1 MHLATEL
8 QVEGPFEID
17 YEPNGSAKRVRSSD
31 GVDFWTSEG
40 VSHLRNKQ
48 GCYVFAIRA
57 GKGFTPWYVG
67 KASKGFERETFTSH
81 KRDHYNA
88 ALFRG
93 RRGTPVLFFVTP
105 PDNKLKVPQKELTH
119 MEKELIQYALAKNPQ
134 LCNVQHTRRQPQWS
148 IRGVIRSGQGK
159 PTEAAKRFKKMMSI

>member
-1 MHLATEL
+1 LATEL

-17 YEPNGSAKRVRSSD
+17 YELNGSAKRVSRSD
-31 GVDFWTSEG
+31 GVAFWSFEG

-67 KASKGFERETFTSH
+67 QASNGFEQESFTDH
-81 KRDHYNA
+81 KRDHYND

-105 PDNKLKVPQKELTH
+105 PGSKRKVAQKELTH
-119 MEKELIQYALAKNPQ
+119 MEKELIQYALAKNPD
-134 LCNVQHTRRQPQWS
+134 LCNIQHTRTLPQWS
-148 IRGVIRSGQGK
+148 IAGVIRSRQGQ
-159 PTEAAKRFKKMMSI
+159 PTKAARRFKLMMKI